1 MYKSLC
7 VAALLTSPFMAAGQD
22 KTPTVVSPAIV
33 AKRKLLNQ
41 TKKIPTTTLYTPKQT
56 GLFRLSIYGIILSND
71 QNEGGTW
78 YVNVGWTDDFGPEAV
93 NGLTGG
99 TVYHLGQ
106 FRQLFGGNVAPPGY
120 AMGGPALTLERDSGP
135 ADHI

>member
-1 MYKSLC
+1 
-7 VAALLTSPFMAAGQD
+7 MAAGQD